1 MAQEPTDP
9 RAGARS
15 TRLGLVALG
24 FAIGVIVTLVILFAV
39 GIK

>member
-1 MAQEPTDP
+1 MANDPIDP

-24 FAIGVIVTLVILFAV
+24 FVIGVLVTLVILFAV